1 MTNLSPAAQAVLDA
15 SMVYSG
21 PAFETI
27 VRRMLADALRTVAD
41 QEVLT
46 NDLYARSCCES
57 ACEYIRADLLA
68 IATELEAE

>member
-15 SMVYSG
+15 SMVHSG

-27 VRRMLADALRTVAD
+27 VRRMLAAALRAVAD
-41 QEVLT
+41 QVMPT
-46 NDLYARSCCES
+46 NALYARSCCES